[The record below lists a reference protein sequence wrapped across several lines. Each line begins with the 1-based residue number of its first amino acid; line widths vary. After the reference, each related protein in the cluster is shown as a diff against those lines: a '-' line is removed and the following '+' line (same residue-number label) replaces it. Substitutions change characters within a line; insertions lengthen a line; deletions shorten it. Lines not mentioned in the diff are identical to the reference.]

1 MSTLHPWGTVKMNK
15 EPTITTLGGR
25 IKCPRCQALSKRS
38 KQQCRNPSEHGKTN
52 CRFHGSRSTSAK
64 TPEGK
69 KKRDNARYVHGR
81 ETRSIRVARKHKLR
95 ELRELEA
102 VMTEIGMI

>member
-1 MSTLHPWGTVKMNK
+1 MIK

-25 IKCPRCQALSKRS
+25 VTCPRCQAVSKRS
-38 KQQCRNPSEHGKTN
+38 KQQCRNPSERGKNN

-64 TPEGK
+64 TLEGK
-69 KKRDNARYVHGR
+69 KRRDNARYVHGR
-81 ETRSIRVARKHKLR
+81 ETSALRDARKHKLR

-102 VMTEIGMI
+102 VMLEIGMI

>member
-1 MSTLHPWGTVKMNK
+1 MIK

-25 IKCPRCQALSKRS
+25 VTCPRCQALSKRS
-38 KQQCRNPSEHGKTN
+38 RQQCRNPSERGKTT
-52 CRFHGSRSTSAK
+52 CKYHGSRSTSAK

-69 KKRDNARYVHGR
+69 KRRDNARYVHGR
-81 ETRSIRVARKHKLR
+81 ETRALRDARKHKLR

-102 VMTEIGMI
+102 VMLEIGMI

>member
-1 MSTLHPWGTVKMNK
+1 MIK

-25 IKCPRCQALSKRS
+25 VTCPRCQALSKRS
-38 KQQCRNPSEHGKTN
+38 QQQCRNPSERGKTN

-81 ETRSIRVARKHKLR
+81 ETRALRDARKHKLR
-95 ELRELEA
+95 ELRELES
-102 VMTEIGMI
+102 VMLEIGMI